1 MAGAKPILV
10 IEDDIGLSRLISDI
24 LSDDGQEV
32 RVFHDPYQAVA
43 AFGAG
48 SGNGPFALVI
58 TDVRMPGMDG
68 IEVLDHVKRIN
79 PNVPVI
85 IITAHATVDVSI
97 QALRK
102 GADDLIT
109 KPFESEE
116 FLYRV
121 RKTLKNTALLE
132 ENLKLKKELFSKF
145 RVEGM
150 IGISEGIKKVLDKV
164 EKVAQRDLPVL
175 VIGESGT
182 GKELVSRAIHYNSPR
197 AEHPFIAINCGALP
211 QSLLESELFGYRK
224 GAFTGALADKA
235 GLIELAHGGTLLLDE
250 VVNLTPEVQK
260 ALLRF
265 LQEKEFRR
273 LGDGKTISVDV
284 RVISATN
291 TDLRKAIAEGTFRE
305 DLYYR
310 LNGITI
316 AIPPLRERTADIPL
330 LVASFIS
337 NHNKKFGTDFSG
349 FTPEAMEC
357 LLRYHWPGNVREL
370 GNVVEAALALS
381 GEHYVSIDTVRQF
394 IVVPEA
400 REEENVEGDFHEA
413 LVRFES
419 EYFAALLKRC
429 HGNVE
434 DAAKQAG
441 INVVTFYRKI
451 KKYQLKKDAP

>member
-1 MAGAKPILV
+1 MAAARPIMI
-10 IEDDIGLSRLISDI
+10 IEDDVALSRLISDI
-24 LSDDGQEV
+24 LSDDGQSV
-32 RVFHDPYQAVA
+32 KVFHDPYRAVA
-43 AFGAG
+43 EF
-48 SGNGPFALVI
+48 GNGLFSLVI
-58 TDVRMPGMDG
+58 TDIRMPGMDG
-68 IEVLDHVKRIN
+68 IEVLDHVKRID
-79 PNVPVI
+79 PHMPVI

-132 ENLKLKKELFSKF
+132 ENLKLKQELFSQFKF
-145 RVEGM
+145 ENI
-150 IGISEGIKKVLDKV
+150 IGISDGIKQVLQKI
-164 EKVAQRDLPVL
+164 EKVSQRDLPVL
-175 VIGESGT
+175 IIGESGT
-182 GKELVSRAIHYNSPR
+182 GKELVSQAIHYNSPR
-197 AEHPFIAINCGALP
+197 REHPFIAINCGALP

-224 GAFTGALADKA
+224 GAFTGATGDRA
-235 GLIELAHGGTLLLDE
+235 GLIELAHEGTLFLDE

-273 LGDGKTISVDV
+273 LGDSKTIRVDV

-291 TDLRKAIAEGTFRE
+291 TDLRKAISDSSFRE

-316 AIPPLRERTADIPL
+316 QIPPLRERTVDIPL

-337 NHNKKFGTDFSG
+337 DHNKKFSTDFKG
-349 FTPEAMEC
+349 FTPDAMET

-370 GNVVEAALALS
+370 GNLVEAALALAS
-381 GEHYVSIDTVRQF
+381 GSYVGSDTVRQF
-394 IVVPEA
+394 IGGPEA
-400 REEENVEGDFHEA
+400 REEESLDGDFQEA
-413 LVRFES
+413 VGRFER
-419 EYFAALLKRC
+419 EYFVSLLRKC

-434 DAAKQAG
+434 EAARLAG
-441 INVVTFYRKI
+441 INVVTLYRKI
-451 KKYQLKKDAP
+451 KKYQLKKDAI

>member
-1 MAGAKPILV
+1 VPKAIMIV
-10 IEDDIGLSRLISDI
+10 EDDVGLSRLISDI
-24 LSDDGQEV
+24 LSDDGHSVQ
-32 RVFHDPYQAVA
+32 VFNDPYRAVA
-43 AFGAG
+43 ELGNEAF
-48 SGNGPFALVI
+48 SLVI
-58 TDVRMPGMDG
+58 TDIKMPGMDG
-68 IEVLDHVKRIN
+68 IEVLDHVKRID
-79 PNVPVI
+79 PRVPVI

-121 RKTLKNTALLE
+121 RKTLRNNALLE
-132 ENLKLKKELFSKF
+132 ENLKLKQELFSQF
-145 RVEGM
+145 RFENI
-150 IGISEGIKKVLDKV
+150 IGISDGIKQVLEKV

-175 VIGESGT
+175 IVGESGT
-182 GKELVSRAIHYNSPR
+182 GKELVSQAIHYNSPR
-197 AEHPFIAINCGALP
+197 GEHPFIAINCGALP

-224 GAFTGALADKA
+224 GAFTGATGDRA
-235 GLIELAHGGTLLLDE
+235 GLIELAHEGTLFLDE

-273 LGDGKTISVDV
+273 LGDGKTIRVDV

-291 TDLRKAIAEGTFRE
+291 TDLRKAINRGSFRE

-316 AIPPLRERTADIPL
+316 TIPPLRERTVDIPI

-337 NHNKKFGTDFSG
+337 NHNKKFGTDFAG
-349 FTPEAMEC
+349 FTPEAMES

-370 GNVVEAALALS
+370 GNVVEAALALA
-381 GEHYVSIDTVRQF
+381 GGRHIGRDAVRQF
-394 IVVPEA
+394 IEGPEA
-400 REEENVEGDFHEA
+400 REDESQGGDFQEA
-413 LVRFES
+413 LGRFER
-419 EYFAALLKRC
+419 EYFTSLLRKCRGNAEEAAR
-429 HGNVE
+429 
-434 DAAKQAG
+434 QAG
-441 INVVTFYRKI
+441 INVVTLYRKI
-451 KKYQLKKDAP
+451 KKYQLKKDP